1 MAFPSGWNYYKEYE
15 QPGSSDGELTDYQ
28 VTITVPMV
36 EGKMRNDY
44 GDIRF
49 ALEDNTEIPYHLV
62 SYDASSAV
70 FVVKIPV
77 LPIAGST
84 LRMYYGNPDAT
95 TTSDPENVYNAYITG
110 ENDETNLFTL
120 VDIYNNGI
128 NASFTHDSVNHHY
141 SLKVTSADNVFAK
154 INSLDNKA
162 NLKLKANIYRYSN
175 TGNNQG
181 GLIARQKAQNT
192 LLWGRYTTDNSKLSL
207 DQGLNGSFTEK
218 DSDSYSFPQ
227 NQWFTVELV
236 VVGSSANLY
245 WYDSSGTLVHTE
257 STSTLDASID
267 NGSWGLLSGYD
278 TDSEVWFKNIIA
290 SEMTSNP
297 PGDGVWGDEVSLIFY
312 TYFRSKLKI
321 VEETTKRFRSKL
333 WIEPERVRFRTKLK
347 IYQVVKK
354 RFRAKLK
361 TQQLNPVYTQIKKR
375 FRAKIETIET
385 EKVRFRGKLKI
396 NTGETRL
403 ELYANVVLKRSEFDL
418 INPQFEFS
426 IGGERYDS

>member
-1 MAFPSGWNYYKEYE
+1 MAFPSGWNYYKEYK

-28 VTITVPMV
+28 VTITVQMV

-49 ALEDNTEIPYHLV
+49 ALEDSTEIPYHLV

-128 NASFTHDSVNHHY
+128 NASFTHDSVNHQY

-175 TGNNQG
+175 TLNNQG

-207 DQGLNGSFTEK
+207 VQGLNGSFTEK

-267 NGSWGLLSGYD
+267 SGSWGLLGGYD

-321 VEETTKRFRSKL
+321 VEEATKRFRAKL

-347 IYQVVKK
+347 IYQLVKK

-361 TQQLNPVYTQIKKR
+361 TQQLNPAYTQIKNVS
-375 FRAKIETIET
+375 E
-385 EKVRFRGKLKI
+385 LK
-396 NTGETRL
+396 
-403 ELYANVVLKRSEFDL
+403 
-418 INPQFEFS
+418 
-426 IGGERYDS
+426 